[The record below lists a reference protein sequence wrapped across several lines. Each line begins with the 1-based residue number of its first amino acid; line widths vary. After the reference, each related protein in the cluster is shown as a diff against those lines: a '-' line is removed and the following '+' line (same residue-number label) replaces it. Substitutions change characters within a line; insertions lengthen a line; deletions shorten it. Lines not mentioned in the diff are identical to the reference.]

1 MSVTV
6 NLFVLHR
13 QEVINFDPECIAA
26 FFFCRFGKHCCFLLL
41 LIRID
46 VIATNCGASLSFPD
60 YPACLSGETDCVLLQ
75 TPIFI

>member
-6 NLFVLHR
+6 NLFVLHH
-13 QEVINFDPECIAA
+13 QKVINFDPENITAL
-26 FFFCRFGKHCCFLLL
+26 FLFRFGKHCCFLLL

-46 VIATNCGASLSFPD
+46 VNATNCSASLSIPD